1 MKRTLTPRQ
10 ALVKLEELCSR
21 SEQCS
26 YDVKQKLFKWGIP
39 ADAAAKIIDSLVA
52 TRYIDDRRFA
62 LAYTRDKYIFARWG
76 RKKIANG
83 LYAKRID
90 RSLID
95 SALAS
100 IDNREYAQIAF
111 KVIIAK
117 LRTLSDQ
124 LQPFEKRQRLMRFGI
139 SRGYE
144 TSLIIKILE
153 SRKLWEQ

>member
-1 MKRTLTPRQ
+1 MKRTLTPHQ

-117 LRTLSDQ
+117 LRSLSDQ
-124 LQPFEKRQRLMRFGI
+124 LQSFEKRQRLMRFGI

>member
-95 SALAS
+95 SALTS

-124 LQPFEKRQRLMRFGI
+124 IQPFEKRQRLKLYGI